1 MEKRRHDI
9 QLQTYSQTLLLLT
22 GPGLPI
28 RPDLRG
34 WVMNGADASQLL
46 PSGRPLWAQTMI
58 WQDWDATEEAV
69 ALGSHANMK
78 DLDNRGWLWWAT
90 ETKAPVN
97 LILSHMPFLNASW
110 WHPDKEG
117 KTPFHHPSLHPAVAH
132 AMACRWWADGL
143 SWRQMQ
149 ILGDPIETARLNK
162 RWDLVSI
169 WQGSTSL
176 PWFSLP

>member
-9 QLQTYSQTLLLLT
+9 EFQTYSQTPLLLT

-34 WVMNGADASQLL
+34 WVMHGGEAHELL
-46 PSGRPLWAQTMI
+46 GSGRPLWAQTML
-58 WQDWDATEEAV
+58 WKDWEATEEAV
-69 ALGSHANMK
+69 ALGAHANMK
-78 DLDNRGWLWWAT
+78 DIHGRGWLWWAAQT
-90 ETKAPVN
+90 QAPAN
-97 LILSHMPFLNASW
+97 LILSHMKFLNDSW
-110 WHPDKEG
+110 WHPDKKG
-117 KTPFHHPSLHPAVAH
+117 QTPFHHPQIHASVAH

-149 ILGDPIETARLNK
+149 PYGDPIEVARLHK

-169 WQGSTSL
+169 WKGSTSI
-176 PWFSLP
+176 PWFTRP